1 MLYILFARQNQKSSR
16 ADIINGSFKN
26 YYDFNNSK
34 KTYCNNLEDCKIGFA
49 QVFKCLMLFLPND
62 SLWVDNYWDSQA
74 EKYLRAMYE
83 KTTDI
88 VAAQTFNS
96 CVLCNCYR
104 KIM

>member
-1 MLYILFARQNQKSSR
+1 MEVLRTTTILITLRRFIAATWITARL
-16 ADIINGSFKN
+16 F
-26 YYDFNNSK
+26 
-34 KTYCNNLEDCKIGFA
+34 FA
-49 QVFKCLMLFLPND
+49 QVFKCLRLFLPND

-88 VAAQTFNS
+88 VAAQTVNS